1 MRQTLPWVL
10 LAVRRLPTTSMT
22 TEFDLPCVDCG
33 QELVRQRIT
42 TGSGG
47 DVTVAQCP
55 NCGSQYYP
63 EDALGRI

>member
-1 MRQTLPWVL
+1 
-10 LAVRRLPTTSMT
+10 MT

-33 QELVRQRIT
+33 QELVRQRIS
-42 TGSGG
+42 TGSDGA
-47 DVTVAQCP
+47 VTVAQCP